1 MKNKNLFYVCFK
13 GVRAIYA
20 VLILAGM
27 ILLFGAIFYMSY
39 RKGVWERFFEEFRN
53 TVDEAHLIKTDLHDM
68 LNQSIGISQA
78 MVDGID
84 ARMDELNQLQEGVKS
99 SQLMLLQENVRNIQ
113 MRMLQQISEK
123 RLPLPQMGEMISLPE
138 STADIPMMAWADEE
152 PDRPLKIRVYELARE
167 LNMNSKELVVTL
179 QELGFPVNNQLNTL
193 DYELTLTI
201 KQKLTL
207 IGPDTASSSKP
218 DLRRER
224 VLSLDAFKHTD
235 YKPLDI
241 EALQEA
247 HPYIAVR
254 TLQEAGY
261 SVCEMA
267 QFLNRGQ
274 GEINLII
281 NLINKKKVY
290 A

>member
-1 MKNKNLFYVCFK
+1 
-13 GVRAIYA
+13 
-20 VLILAGM
+20 M

-39 RKGVWERFFEEFRN
+39 RKGVWENFFEEFRS
-53 TVDEAHLIKTDLHDM
+53 TVDEAHLIKTDLHEM

-84 ARMDELNQLQEGVKS
+84 ARMDVLNQLQESVKS
-99 SQLMLLQENVRNIQ
+99 SQLMLLQENVRNTQ

-123 RLPLPQMGEMISLPE
+123 RLPLTQMGEMLSLPE
-138 STADIPMMAWADEE
+138 NTGDAPMIAWEDEE
-152 PDRPLKIRVYELARE
+152 SERPLKIRVYELARE

-179 QELGFPVNNQLNTL
+179 QDLGFPVNNQLNTL
-193 DYELTLTI
+193 DYELTLSI

-207 IGPDTASSSKP
+207 TETGIANFVKP
-218 DLRRER
+218 DLRQER
-224 VLSLDAFKHTD
+224 VLSLEDFKHTD
-235 YKPLDI
+235 CKPLDM
-241 EALQEA
+241 EALREA
-247 HPYIAVR
+247 HPYMAVR

>member
-1 MKNKNLFYVCFK
+1 MRV
-13 GVRAIYA
+13 IYA

-27 ILLFGAIFYMSY
+27 ILLFAAIFYMSY
-39 RKGVWERFFEEFRN
+39 RKGVWERFFEEFRS

-84 ARMDELNQLQEGVKS
+84 ARMDELNQLQESVKN
-99 SQLMLLQENVRNIQ
+99 SQLMLLQENVRNTQ

-123 RLPLPQMGEMISLPE
+123 RLPLTQMSEMLSLPE
-138 STADIPMMAWADEE
+138 NTADTPVMVWEDEE
-152 PDRPLKIRVYELARE
+152 DERPLKIRVYELARE

-179 QELGFPVNNQLNTL
+179 QDLGFPVNNQLNTL
-193 DYELTLTI
+193 DYELTLSI

-207 IGPDTASSSKP
+207 TETDTNTLFNPDM
-218 DLRRER
+218 RQER
-224 VLSLDAFKHTD
+224 VFSLEDFKHAD
-235 YKPLDI
+235 HKPLDI
-241 EALQEA
+241 EALRDA